1 MAGGIVSAQT
11 ATTETD
17 APMGTRPEVR
27 VYSSGLGLG
36 FPFNSTGGFLGVYPA
51 EVTSEIASKY
61 AMSDPH
67 GALLTKVEENTAASR
82 AGLQVDDIIVEW
94 NGTRVE
100 SGVMLRRMINE
111 TPVGRKV
118 RIGYLRNGARA
129 DVETTLESRP
139 GMNMPEIFPNG
150 LKEFKDFKQFKMEDM
165 TPEMRER
172 LEKMME
178 NAPKLG
184 GMHMMVGDGRMGATL
199 QNITPQLATYFGV
212 RDDAGALVG
221 SVREGS
227 AAEKGGL
234 QVGDVIVS
242 IDGQKVGNPGDVA
255 RTIAKK
261 DKGEVELGVIR
272 DKAEQTLRIT
282 LDGPAMNGGFGLP
295 DMENFNGMKFFRNMP
310 PNMKFNTPNGEIEIM
325 IAPPAMEDDGA
336 APNSAEPDN
345 AQPELGSL
353 FAPRS
358 NGNGEVTMKHIPSRE
373 SAPDASRARVLGID
387 I

>member
-17 APMGTRPEVR
+17 APMGARPEVR

-51 EVTSEIASKY
+51 EVTDEIASKY
-61 AMSDPH
+61 NMSDPH

-129 DVETTLESRP
+129 DVETTLEKRP
-139 GMNMPEIFPNG
+139 GMDVLENLPNG
-150 LKEFKDFKQFKMEDM
+150 LKEFKDFKQFRMEDM
-165 TPEMRER
+165 TPEMRENI
-172 LEKMME
+172 EKMRQ
-178 NAPKLG
+178 NAPRLG
-184 GMHMMVGDGRMGATL
+184 RVQMMVGDGRMGATL
-199 QNITPQLATYFGV
+199 QNMTPQLATYFGV
-212 RDDAGALVG
+212 KDDAGALVG

-242 IDGQKVGNPGDVA
+242 IDGQKVANPGDVA

-261 DKGEVELGVIR
+261 DKGEVELRVIR

-282 LDGPAMNGGFGLP
+282 LDGPAMNGELGLP
-295 DMENFNGMKFFRNMP
+295 DMENFNGMQFFQNMP
-310 PNMKFNTPNGEIEIM
+310 PNMKFEIPNGEMEIM
-325 IAPPAMEDDGA
+325 IAPPAIENDRT
-336 APNSAEPDN
+336 APNSAEPDK
-345 AQPELGSL
+345 AQPDLGSL
-353 FAPRS
+353 FAPR
-358 NGNGEVTMKHIPSRE
+358 NNGEVTMKHIPSRE
-373 SAPDASRARVLGID
+373 SAPDASRARVIGTD